1 MSVVKIVILN
11 WNGAAHLRRFLP
23 SVVRTAP
30 PGVEIVVADNGSTD
44 GSAALVER
52 EFPSV
57 TLLRL
62 PENYG
67 FAGGYNRALERL
79 EGDYWVLLNS
89 DVEPATQRTIEV
101 NIFNFDNEI
110 YGKTVNLEFV
120 DRVRDERRMNGLDD
134 LRRQL
139 QLDRKTIE
147 NILTQSSEYEN
158 H

>member
-57 TLLRL
+57 TLL
-62 PENYG
+62 G
-67 FAGGYNRALERL
+67 C
-79 EGDYWVLLNS
+79 
-89 DVEPATQRTIEV
+89 
-101 NIFNFDNEI
+101 
-110 YGKTVNLEFV
+110 
-120 DRVRDERRMNGLDD
+120 
-134 LRRQL
+134 
-139 QLDRKTIE
+139 RKTTVSPE
-147 NILTQSSEYEN
+147 VTTAR
-158 H
+158 